1 MNIFVLNTGRCGSTT
16 FIEACK
22 HITNFSSAHESRA
35 GRIGHDRFAYP
46 ENHIEADNR
55 LSWFLG
61 RLNQHYGNDAFYVH
75 LKRDEH
81 DTAKSYAKRLF
92 RQGII
97 RAYSYGILIGSR
109 NAHGA
114 FPLALDY
121 CTTVNSNIELFL
133 HDKTQKMVF
142 NIEDAKQDFL
152 QFWNLV
158 GAEGD
163 LEAALMEFDVNHN
176 ASKVKKE
183 ASFLEKVMRKGRR
196 LVAVFPEFI
205 KEG

>member
-81 DTAKSYAKRLF
+81 DTAKSYTKRLF
-92 RQGII
+92 RQGIL
-97 RAYSYGILIGSR
+97 RSYSYGILIGSR
-109 NAHGA
+109 NAHDA

-152 QFWNLV
+152 KFWNLV

-163 LEAALMEFDVNHN
+163 LEAALMEFEVNHN
-176 ASKVKKE
+176 ASKLKKE
-183 ASFLEKVMRKGRR
+183 ASFLEKAMRKGTR
-196 LVAVFPEFI
+196 LVAIFPEFI
-205 KEG
+205 KEV